1 MPSNLTKKIR
11 KYLYD
16 LYGDIDSEVLLTADL
31 NKRNGLLILLQA
43 GYLNISLNNLKDFQ
57 KFIDGSLQ
65 AGVEEDPRGIKFKD
79 ILDNMKE
86 DQYLEI
92 LNEVPILNDFV
103 KFFEEYVVCNIRVGI
118 TLPGTSILI
127 NFESEGFQE
136 IFDYL
141 K

>member
-1 MPSNLTKKIR
+1 MEALLDGFRMIFRFSMPSNLTKKIR

-16 LYGDIDSEVLLTADL
+16 LYGDIDSEVLLTAEL

-86 DQYLEI
+86 D
-92 LNEVPILNDFV
+92 
-103 KFFEEYVVCNIRVGI
+103 
-118 TLPGTSILI
+118 
-127 NFESEGFQE
+127 
-136 IFDYL
+136 
-141 K
+141 